1 VIGVIRPT
9 LGPAFDH
16 PDGTRGYWTGPRR
29 PGSPAFDRLET
40 DAGTEHT
47 QARALPER
55 LSRLE
60 TAACRASTARRNEG
74 GA

>member
-1 VIGVIRPT
+1 VIGVIRLT
-9 LGPAFDH
+9 LGPAFDR
-16 PDGTRGYWTGPRR
+16 PDRTRGYWTGLRQ

-40 DAGTEHT
+40 ATGTEHT

-60 TAACRASTARRNEG
+60 TAAGVNGETE
-74 GA
+74 